1 MSTIKTNDILEA
13 TTGGAKFFVSR
24 AWVSMNAVGTL
35 AIRASGNVSSVTD
48 VATGRQTVT
57 FDTDFSD
64 VSYAVTTAGEREITG
79 YTRTLLVSIDSLGDP
94 AVSTGS
100 VRLLSQTDSNSNQD
114 GRYVCMTA
122 TR

>member
-1 MSTIKTNDILEA
+1 MSTIKVDNL
-13 TTGGAKFFVSR
+13 TTTSGAVLYPAK

-64 VSYAVTTAGEREITG
+64 ASYAVTTAGERSISG
-79 YTRTLLVSIDSLGDP
+79 YTRTLLVSIDSLGAN
-94 AVSTGS
+94 AVLTGS
-100 VRLLSQTDSNSNQD
+100 VRLLSQNDGHGNED